1 MQGTMPAVDVVER
14 EKAYEITAELPGLDE
29 KNIEVKVADGILTLK
44 GEKQEEK
51 KEKKKGYYLQKRHVG
66 SVERSVEGPESG
78 DPDKIDATFKNGVLT
93 LTLPKKAEAQKPSK
107 KIDVKAG

>member
-1 MQGTMPAVDVVER
+1 LQER
-14 EKAYEITAELPGLDE
+14 
-29 KNIEVKVADGILTLK
+29 
-44 GEKQEEK
+44 
-51 KEKKKGYYLQKRHVG
+51 HFG
-66 SVERSVEGPESG
+66 SFERSFEVPESV